1 LSKKEGSTRR
11 FFGIITYRLRFS
23 TWLWLRFCAWL
34 YRLRAWCWLRLC
46 TWLWL
51 RFCTWLWLRFC
62 AWLWLRFCAW
72 LWLWFR
78 ARLRARR
85 KTFMM
90 CFSRICLTISTI
102 SSSLCFSSFSS

>member
-1 LSKKEGSTRR
+1 MSKKEGSTRR

-23 TWLWLRFCAWL
+23 T
-34 YRLRAWCWLRLC
+34 
-46 TWLWL
+46 
-51 RFCTWLWLRFC
+51 
-62 AWLWLRFCAW
+62 WLWLRFCAW